1 MYIRIP
7 VNVGHIFSKN
17 HDISVQNVGPPGM
30 QYDAQITMT
39 RVPLA
44 FLWK

>member
-7 VNVGHIFSKN
+7 FNVGHISKN
-17 HDISVQNVGPPGM
+17 HDISVQNVGPPRM
-30 QYDAQITMT
+30 LYDAQITMT